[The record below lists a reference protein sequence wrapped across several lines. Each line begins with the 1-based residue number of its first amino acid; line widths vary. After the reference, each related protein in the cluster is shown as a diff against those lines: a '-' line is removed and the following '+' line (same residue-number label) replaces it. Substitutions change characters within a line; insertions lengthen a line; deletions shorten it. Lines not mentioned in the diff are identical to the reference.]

1 MQLKKSLVIS
11 LVFIFV
17 SPVLFA
23 SVHFGTYTYTIDTV
37 ISMLELSLIE
47 EGVIPNTEEFE
58 ENVKRIQLMVEAFGE
73 DELVTNMKAQSP
85 FTSIEINNEFLIL
98 RLQNGEFSIPIE
110 IIKNEIYS
118 KDPES
123 LDKIIGFFK
132 DNKLYFNFILTFD
145 VEKQTAITN
154 ECRAFYLIPF
164 EREG

>member
-1 MQLKKSLVIS
+1 MQLKKSLLFS
-11 LVFIFV
+11 LVFMFV

-47 EGVIPNTEEFE
+47 EGVLPDTDEFE
-58 ENVKRIQLMVEAFGE
+58 ENVKRIKLMVEAFGE
-73 DELVTNMKAQSP
+73 DELVKNMKAQAP
-85 FTSIEINNEFLIL
+85 FSSIEINDEFLIL
-98 RLQNGEFSIPIE
+98 RLKDGGFSVPIE

-123 LDKIIGFFK
+123 LDKIIGFYRN
-132 DNKLYFNFILTFD
+132 NKLYFNFILTFD
-145 VEKQTAITN
+145 SEKQTAISN
-154 ECRAFYLIPF
+154 ECREFYLIPF